1 MWKGVHPYEYVEKSI
16 RHQYNHYAHV
26 ERLCKDFEIKN
37 LGEYHDLYVQ
47 SDTLWLAEVFE
58 NFWNTWLEVH
68 ELDPAKFLPAP
79 GLALK
84 KAEVK
89 LDILTD
95 TNMLLMLKKVLEE
108 HYVTLFIN
116 MQKLMIIIK
125 KIIKANNNKIQI
137 TTDNNKKW

>member
-1 MWKGVHPYEYVEKSI
+1 MEKSI
-16 RHQYNHYAHV
+16 RHQYNDYEHV

-37 LGEYHDLYVQ
+37 LGEYYDLYVQ

-95 TNMLLMLKKVLEE
+95 INMLLMLKKSIRGALC
-108 HYVTLFIN
+108 HSIY
-116 MQKLMIIIK
+116 QYA
-125 KIIKANNNKIQI
+125 KAN
-137 TTDNNKKW
+137 DNNKENNKSK